1 MPACNIINN
10 DKAVKIKG
18 TATFCGYAD
27 ESAIA
32 FIFLLLLKAILVIPS
47 SPLFSLIN
55 QRFVI
60 HFTRAVLL
68 IGEYAVD
75 SNEFAV
81 RCMLMDKT
89 TPLTTPYLEFTREQ
103 WAALR
108 DSVPMT
114 LSEEEIAQLKGINE
128 DLSLEEVAEIY
139 LPLSRLLN
147 FYISS
152 NVRRQAVLEQ
162 FLGTNSQ
169 KIPYIISIAGS
180 VAVGKST
187 TARVLQALLSRWPEH
202 RKVELIT
209 TDGFLHP
216 NAVLKERGLMKK
228 KGFPQS
234 YDMHRLVNFV
244 SDLKSGASQ
253 VTAPVYSHLIYD
265 VIPDGD
271 KVIQQPDILILEGL
285 NVLQSGMDYPH
296 DPHHVFVSDFVD
308 FSIYVDAEEDLLQS
322 WYINRF
328 LKFRQGAFTDP
339 DSYFHHYAQLSEAE
353 AVEIA
358 GNLWKEINWLNLQEN
373 ILPTRE
379 RASLIMTKS
388 GDHAVDKV
396 RLRK

>member
-1 MPACNIINN
+1 M
-10 DKAVKIKG
+10 
-18 TATFCGYAD
+18 D
-27 ESAIA
+27 EREQK
-32 FIFLLLLKAILVIPS
+32 LLMSKKE
-47 SPLFSLIN
+47 
-55 QRFVI
+55 Q
-60 HFTRAVLL
+60 T
-68 IGEYAVD
+68 
-75 SNEFAV
+75 
-81 RCMLMDKT
+81 LM
-89 TPLTTPYLEFTREQ
+89 TPYLQFNRSQ

-114 LSEEEIAQLKGINE
+114 LTEGEITRLKGINE

-152 NVRRQAVLEQ
+152 SLRRQAVLEQ
-162 FLGTNSQ
+162 FLGTNTPR
-169 KIPYIISIAGS
+169 IPYVISIAGS

-202 RKVELIT
+202 RRVELIT

-216 NAVLKERGLMKK
+216 NDVLKERGLMKK

-234 YDMHRLVNFV
+234 YDMHRLVQFV
-244 SDLKSGASQ
+244 SDIKSGVAD

-271 KVIQQPDILILEGL
+271 KTVTHPDILILEGL

-308 FSIYVDAEEDLLQS
+308 FSIYVDAPQDLLKN

-328 LKFRQGAFTDP
+328 LKFREGAFTDP
-339 DSYFHHYAQLSEAE
+339 DSYFHNYAKLSEDE
-353 AVEIA
+353 AVNIA
-358 GNLWKEINWLNLQEN
+358 TSLWNEINLLNLKEN

-379 RASLIMTKS
+379 RASLILTKS
-388 GDHAVDKV
+388 ANHSVEQI

>member
-1 MPACNIINN
+1 M
-10 DKAVKIKG
+10 
-18 TATFCGYAD
+18 D
-27 ESAIA
+27 EREQK
-32 FIFLLLLKAILVIPS
+32 LLMSKKE
-47 SPLFSLIN
+47 
-55 QRFVI
+55 Q
-60 HFTRAVLL
+60 T
-68 IGEYAVD
+68 
-75 SNEFAV
+75 
-81 RCMLMDKT
+81 LM
-89 TPLTTPYLEFTREQ
+89 TPYLQFNRSQ

-114 LSEEEIAQLKGINE
+114 LTEGEITRLKGINE

-152 NVRRQAVLEQ
+152 SLRRQAVLEQ
-162 FLGTNSQ
+162 FLGTNTPR
-169 KIPYIISIAGS
+169 IPYVISIAGS

-202 RKVELIT
+202 RRVELIT

-216 NAVLKERGLMKK
+216 NDVLKERGLMKK

-234 YDMHRLVNFV
+234 YDMHRLVQFV
-244 SDLKSGASQ
+244 SDIKSGVPD

-271 KVIQQPDILILEGL
+271 KTVTHPDILILEGL

-308 FSIYVDAEEDLLQS
+308 FSIYVDAPQDLLKN

-328 LKFRQGAFTDP
+328 LKFREGAFTDP
-339 DSYFHHYAQLSEAE
+339 DSYFHNYAKLSEDE
-353 AVEIA
+353 AVNIA
-358 GNLWKEINWLNLQEN
+358 TSLWNEINLLNLKEN

-379 RASLIMTKS
+379 RASLILTKS
-388 GDHAVDKV
+388 ANHSVEQI

>member
-1 MPACNIINN
+1 MNKKN
-10 DKAVKIKG
+10 
-18 TATFCGYAD
+18 T
-27 ESAIA
+27 S
-32 FIFLLLLKAILVIPS
+32 
-47 SPLFSLIN
+47 
-55 QRFVI
+55 
-60 HFTRAVLL
+60 
-68 IGEYAVD
+68 
-75 SNEFAV
+75 
-81 RCMLMDKT
+81 
-89 TPLTTPYLEFTREQ
+89 LTTPYLQFTRKQ

-108 DSVPMT
+108 NSVPMT
-114 LSEEEIAQLKGINE
+114 LTEEEITRLKGINE

-152 NVRRQAVLEQ
+152 NLRRQAVLEQ
-162 FLGTNSQ
+162 FLGTDGQ

-202 RKVELIT
+202 RTVELIT

-244 SDLKSGASQ
+244 SELKSGASQ
-253 VTAPVYSHLIYD
+253 VTAPVYSHLVYD
-265 VIPDGD
+265 VVPEGD
-271 KVIQQPDILILEGL
+271 KVVHQPDILILEGL

-308 FSIYVDAEEDLLQS
+308 FSIYVDAPEDLLQS

-328 LKFRQGAFTDP
+328 LKFREGAFTDP
-339 DSYFHHYAQLSEAE
+339 DSYFHHYAQLTEQE
-353 AVEIA
+353 AVQIA
-358 GNLWKEINWLNLQEN
+358 TGLWKEINWLNLQEN

-388 GDHAVDKV
+388 ANHAVDRV

>member
-1 MPACNIINN
+1 MKKQEQA
-10 DKAVKIKG
+10 
-18 TATFCGYAD
+18 
-27 ESAIA
+27 
-32 FIFLLLLKAILVIPS
+32 
-47 SPLFSLIN
+47 
-55 QRFVI
+55 
-60 HFTRAVLL
+60 
-68 IGEYAVD
+68 
-75 SNEFAV
+75 
-81 RCMLMDKT
+81 LM
-89 TPLTTPYLEFTREQ
+89 TPYLQFDRSQ

-114 LSEEEIAQLKGINE
+114 LTEGEIARLKGINE
-128 DLSLEEVAEIY
+128 DLSLDEVAEIY

-152 NVRRQAVLEQ
+152 NLRRQTALEQ
-162 FLGTNSQ
+162 FLGTHSPRV
-169 KIPYIISIAGS
+169 PYIISIAGS

-202 RKVELIT
+202 RRVELIT

-216 NAVLKERGLMKK
+216 NAVLKERNLMKK

-234 YDMHRLVNFV
+234 YDMHRLVKFV
-244 SDLKSGASQ
+244 SDLKSGVPN

-271 KVIQQPDILILEGL
+271 KTVTYPDILILEGL

-308 FSIYVDAEEDLLQS
+308 FSIYVDAPEEFLQS

-328 LKFRQGAFTDP
+328 LKFREGAFTDP
-339 DSYFHHYAQLSEAE
+339 DSYFHSYAQLSKEE
-353 AVEIA
+353 AVNVA
-358 GNLWKEINWLNLQEN
+358 TSLWNEINLKNLKEN
-373 ILPTRE
+373 IIPTRE

-388 GDHAVDKV
+388 ANHSIEQV

>member
-1 MPACNIINN
+1 MNKNN
-10 DKAVKIKG
+10 LSL
-18 TATFCGYAD
+18 AT
-27 ESAIA
+27 S
-32 FIFLLLLKAILVIPS
+32 
-47 SPLFSLIN
+47 
-55 QRFVI
+55 
-60 HFTRAVLL
+60 
-68 IGEYAVD
+68 
-75 SNEFAV
+75 
-81 RCMLMDKT
+81 
-89 TPLTTPYLEFTREQ
+89 PYLQFTREQ
-103 WAALR
+103 WATLR

-114 LSEEEIAQLKGINE
+114 LTSQDIARLKGINE

-152 NVRRQAVLEQ
+152 NLRRQAVLEQ
-162 FLGTNSQ
+162 FLGKNEQ

-216 NAVLKERGLMKK
+216 NSVLKERGLMKR
-228 KGFPQS
+228 KGFPES
-234 YDMHRLVNFV
+234 YDMHRLVRFV
-244 SDLKSGASQ
+244 SDLKSGEKQ

-271 KVIQQPDILILEGL
+271 KHISQPDILILEGL

-296 DPHHVFVSDFVD
+296 DPHRVFVSDFVD
-308 FSIYVDAEEDLLQS
+308 FSIYVDAPEQLLER

-328 LKFRQGAFTDP
+328 LKFREGAFTDP
-339 DSYFHHYAQLSEAE
+339 DSYFHNYAKLPVSEAT
-353 AVEIA
+353 EIA
-358 GNLWKEINWLNLQEN
+358 GNLWKEINWENLKQN

-379 RASLIMTKS
+379 RASLILTKS
-388 GDHAVDKV
+388 EDHAVDAV

>member
-1 MPACNIINN
+1 MS
-10 DKAVKIKG
+10 K
-18 TATFCGYAD
+18 
-27 ESAIA
+27 
-32 FIFLLLLKAILVIPS
+32 
-47 SPLFSLIN
+47 
-55 QRFVI
+55 
-60 HFTRAVLL
+60 
-68 IGEYAVD
+68 
-75 SNEFAV
+75 SN
-81 RCMLMDKT
+81 T
-89 TPLTTPYLEFTREQ
+89 SLTTPYLQFTRAQ

-108 DSVPMT
+108 NSVPMT
-114 LSEEEIAQLKGINE
+114 LTEEEITQLKGINE

-162 FLGTNSQ
+162 FLGTNGQ
-169 KIPYIISIAGS
+169 KIPYIISVAGS

-234 YDMHRLVNFV
+234 YDMHRLVKFV
-244 SDLKSGASQ
+244 SDLKSGAKQ
-253 VTAPVYSHLIYD
+253 VTAPVYSHLSYD

-271 KVIQQPDILILEGL
+271 KVVQQPDILILEGL

-296 DPHHVFVSDFVD
+296 DPHRVFVSDFVD
-308 FSIYVDAEEDLLQS
+308 FSIYVDAPEDLLQS

-328 LKFRQGAFTDP
+328 LKFRQGAFSDP
-339 DSYFHHYAQLSEAE
+339 DSYFHNYAKLSEQE
-353 AVEIA
+353 AVQIA
-358 GNLWKEINWLNLQEN
+358 ASLWKEINWLNLQKN

-388 GDHAVDKV
+388 ANHEVERV

>member
-1 MPACNIINN
+1 MSN
-10 DKAVKIKG
+10 K
-18 TATFCGYAD
+18 
-27 ESAIA
+27 ESS
-32 FIFLLLLKAILVIPS
+32 F
-47 SPLFSLIN
+47 
-55 QRFVI
+55 
-60 HFTRAVLL
+60 
-68 IGEYAVD
+68 
-75 SNEFAV
+75 
-81 RCMLMDKT
+81 
-89 TPLTTPYLEFTREQ
+89 TTPYLTFSRQQ

-114 LSEEEIAQLKGINE
+114 LTEDEIARLKGINE

-147 FYISS
+147 FYINS
-152 NVRRQAVLEQ
+152 NLRRQAVLEQ
-162 FLGTNSQ
+162 FLGTDGQ

-202 RKVELIT
+202 RRVELIT

-216 NAVLKERGLMKK
+216 NAILKERNLMKK

-244 SDLKSGASQ
+244 ADLKSGASE

-271 KVIQQPDILILEGL
+271 KVVQQPDILILEGL

-308 FSIYVDAEEDLLQS
+308 FSIYVDAPEDLLQD

-328 LKFRQGAFTDP
+328 LKFRKGAFTDP
-339 DSYFHHYAQLSEAE
+339 DSYFHHYAQLSEEE
-353 AVEIA
+353 AINTA
-358 GNLWKEINWLNLQEN
+358 TQLWREINWRNLKEN

-379 RASLIMTKS
+379 RASLILSKS
-388 GDHAVDKV
+388 ANHAVEKV
-396 RLRK
+396 KLRK

>member
-1 MPACNIINN
+1 M
-10 DKAVKIKG
+10 
-18 TATFCGYAD
+18 
-27 ESAIA
+27 S
-32 FIFLLLLKAILVIPS
+32 LKE
-47 SPLFSLIN
+47 
-55 QRFVI
+55 Q
-60 HFTRAVLL
+60 T
-68 IGEYAVD
+68 
-75 SNEFAV
+75 
-81 RCMLMDKT
+81 LM
-89 TPLTTPYLEFTREQ
+89 TPYLQFNRDQ

-114 LSEEEIAQLKGINE
+114 LTEEEITRLKGINE

-152 NVRRQAVLEQ
+152 NLRRQAVLEQ
-162 FLGTNSQ
+162 FLGTNGQ
-169 KIPYIISIAGS
+169 RIPYIISIAGS

-202 RKVELIT
+202 RHVELIT

-234 YDMHRLVNFV
+234 YDMHRLVKFV
-244 SDLKSGASQ
+244 SDLKSGVPDA
-253 VTAPVYSHLIYD
+253 TAPVYSHLIYD

-271 KVIQQPDILILEGL
+271 KTVTQPDILIL
-285 NVLQSGMDYPH
+285 LQSGMDYPH

-308 FSIYVDAEEDLLQS
+308 FSIYVDAPEELLKT

-328 LKFRQGAFTDP
+328 LKFREGAFTDP
-339 DSYFHHYAQLSEAE
+339 DSYFHNYAQLSKDEAIN
-353 AVEIA
+353 IA
-358 GNLWKEINWLNLQEN
+358 TSLWNEINLLNLKEN

-388 GDHAVDKV
+388 ANHSVNQV